1 MKVILY
7 TLWLITQSPATSQD
21 KVLTCFE
28 ILRCSEVKTTC
39 SIILFETGYLEA
51 YKLKVD
57 NAQKHG
63 NLLGF
68 RYKNRYLSFRSYA
81 SGILYYQRWQGR
93 HWDKFKRNNPNKN
106 YYDFLVHRGYCS
118 GMPYYLKTIKR
129 IESL

>member
-28 ILRCSEVKTTC
+28 ILRCQEVKTTC
-39 SIILFETGYLEA
+39 SIILFETGYLQA

-63 NLLGF
+63 NILGF
-68 RYKNRYLSFRSYA
+68 YYKKEYIAFHSYA
-81 SGILYYQRWQGR
+81 DGVRYYQRFQR
-93 HWDKFKRNNPNKN
+93 SHWDSYKQNNPDKT
-106 YYDFLVHRGYCS
+106 YHDFLVWRGWCDK
-118 GMPYYLKTIKR
+118 MERYLKVIKS